1 MVTETKGFALQDSFS
16 QEDVP
21 DARRCL
27 IRKMLE
33 VVDFSDSVKAIVDK
47 WSSPEEIFSRIEE
60 ESIIGVCLFSQNQ
73 KIAEGICDN
82 IICPSL
88 VTLAQPDAKIS
99 EQLSHNIAHYFSV
112 SISKIIFGIGKFET
126 DAATLEFRQQIMRKI
141 VEHMLMAMPALL
153 STKIGA
159 EQMRILV
166 KERGWATN
174 NLNRPYVVITKPVRK
189 DTTSTNG
196 YISYRRMCATIW
208 EGEEGRIT
216 YFQLLML
223 IDQEFILPVIKK
235 FDPEML
241 EKVDIDL
248 WNDLKEFLDYFSL
261 PGE

>member
-88 VTLAQPDAKIS
+88 VTLSQPDTKIS
-99 EQLSHNIAHYFSV
+99 EQLSKNIAHYFSV

-126 DAATLEFRQQIMRKI
+126 DAATLEFR
-141 VEHMLMAMPALL
+141 
-153 STKIGA
+153 
-159 EQMRILV
+159 
-166 KERGWATN
+166 
-174 NLNRPYVVITKPVRK
+174 
-189 DTTSTNG
+189 
-196 YISYRRMCATIW
+196 
-208 EGEEGRIT
+208 
-216 YFQLLML
+216 
-223 IDQEFILPVIKK
+223 
-235 FDPEML
+235 
-241 EKVDIDL
+241 
-248 WNDLKEFLDYFSL
+248 
-261 PGE
+261 